1 MSVIRYQVEWPGS
14 RPLILGKS
22 LDYPALVPDGDGESF
37 LCVEKPRRVIVP
49 KLIRL
54 DSGMADAMADAWN
67 EISKPG
73 DDAILLSVRFHY
85 RDTLET
91 DIDGEDPIVDYGYL
105 CFVPS
110 DEGWTTLR
118 EAGATAIPA
127 VSLLDLKIDRFP
139 MVENQSLKNIQEIED
154 RRMLEVL
161 DEISAGGVLE
171 EETKPEVDDFD
182 TLYRLYQEGSVSTGV
197 ILNALKI
204 DFPVWD
210 ELFIDTMR
218 GINDTHVETVTD
230 QIIRDQLTLAYT
242 KKMVDDAR
250 QEGTEV
256 SLLTTL
262 WKDSPE
268 VPALF
273 QGKKNVGAQLVS
285 LEPDEAAE
293 VLRNQKVATL
303 GQVSE
308 RDLSRTVPLPWNGT
322 HRFETYKVMQRV
334 HLGGPEI
341 DLWEGTRVEFDG
353 EILRV
358 PDGDYRVPNLR
369 QAIGL
374 GWLVRDPT
382 LLIRTGQR
390 CGMTDFGRIQTVYE
404 MARIP
409 LEEVPEDK
417 RFEVVVP
424 PKVEIPP
431 FELVSN
437 YEISAY
443 DLLNQT
449 HAKYTFEHAGDGM
462 ATVRHTAS
470 GLTKLFKT
478 VDLLKVRPSE
488 MAEVF
493 YDG

>member
-14 RPLILGKS
+14 KPLILGKS
-22 LDYPALVPDGDGESF
+22 LGYPALVPDGDGESF

-49 KLIRL
+49 KLLRP
-54 DSGMADAMADAWN
+54 DSDMADAMADAWN
-67 EISKPG
+67 EISEPG

-85 RDTLET
+85 RDTLKT

-127 VSLLDLKIDRFP
+127 VSLLDLKYNLFP
-139 MVENQSLKNIQEIED
+139 MIEHQSLKDIQEIED
-154 RRMLEVL
+154 HRMLE
-161 DEISAGGVLE
+161 
-171 EETKPEVDDFD
+171 
-182 TLYRLYQEGSVSTGV
+182 
-197 ILNALKI
+197 ALQDVGLGLK
-204 DFPVWD
+204 V
-210 ELFIDTMR
+210 
-218 GINDTHVETVTD
+218 VE
-230 QIIRDQLTLAYT
+230 
-242 KKMVDDAR
+242 DAR
-250 QEGTEV
+250 REGTEAN
-256 SLLTTL
+256 LLTSL

-268 VPALF
+268 VPAFF

-293 VLRNQKVATL
+293 VLRDQNPTTL

-308 RDLSRTVPLPWNGT
+308 RDLSRTVPLPWSGT
-322 HRFETYKVMQRV
+322 HRFETYKVMQRI
-334 HLGGPEI
+334 HLGAPVV
-341 DLWEGTRVEFDG
+341 DLWEGTRVEFNG
-353 EILRV
+353 EILRTS
-358 PDGDYRVPNLR
+358 DGEAHRAPNLK

-374 GWLVRDPT
+374 GWLVRDST
-382 LLIRTGQR
+382 LLIPTGQR
-390 CGMTDFGRIQTVYE
+390 CGMTDFSRIQAVYE
-404 MARIP
+404 MARTP
-409 LEEVPEDK
+409 LEEVPE
-417 RFEVVVP
+417 RF
-424 PKVEIPP
+424 K

-470 GLTKLFKT
+470 GLTKLLPT
-478 VDLLKVRPSE
+478 AALLEVSQSQMSE
-488 MAEVF
+488 FF